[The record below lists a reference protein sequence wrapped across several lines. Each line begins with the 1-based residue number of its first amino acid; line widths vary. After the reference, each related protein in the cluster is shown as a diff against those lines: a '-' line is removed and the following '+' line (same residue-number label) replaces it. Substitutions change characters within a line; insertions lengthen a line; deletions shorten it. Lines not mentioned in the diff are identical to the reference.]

1 MTTRP
6 VRVRFAPSP
15 TGYLHIGG
23 ARTALFNWLFAR
35 RHGGQFILRIEDTD
49 RKRFV
54 PDSLDDLT
62 SSLRWL
68 GLQWDEGPEVGGPY
82 GPYFQSERLYLYQHW
97 AHWLVQEGHAYRC
110 YCSEERLEAIR
121 QEQTARGDPQPGY
134 DRHCR
139 TLTAAQRAQHEAAG
153 DPYVIRLAIPLEG
166 STTFHDA
173 IRGDITFDHS
183 QLRDAVM
190 LKSDGWP
197 TYHLAAVVDDHLMAV
212 SHIMRAD
219 EWLSSAPLGVVL
231 YNAFGWEPPIFA
243 HLPVILSPT
252 GKGKMS
258 KRELVN
264 PDGTVIPVLVRDY
277 RARGYLPEA
286 LFNFLANVGWSL
298 DGSTE
303 VFTPEQAIAAF
314 DITGINPAP
323 AALPFEKLE
332 WLNGVYIR
340 QMDDD
345 ELYRRLLPFVAQGVG
360 ISEEQLAARPELR
373 PAVPLIKERIKT
385 LADAAAL
392 LDFFFVDSP
401 LTYANPADLV
411 GEKMTAA
418 QSAAA
423 LTATHAALAALPA
436 FDHAAID
443 ACLRDLA
450 GELGLKPRQLFGV
463 IRVAVTG
470 AKVSPPLF
478 ETIAILGRERT
489 LARLEGAQRVLA
501 ALEGQRGD

>member
-1 MTTRP
+1 MTNKP
-6 VRVRFAPSP
+6 IRVRFAPSP

-23 ARTALFNWLFAR
+23 ARTALFNWLYAR
-35 RHGGQFILRIEDTD
+35 GRGGQFILRIEDTD

-54 PDSLDDLT
+54 PDSLDDLM

-68 GLQWDEGPEVGGPY
+68 GLQWDEGPAVGGPY
-82 GPYFQSERLYLYQHW
+82 GPYFQSERLHLYQHW
-97 AHWLVQEGHAYRC
+97 ANWLVQEGHAYRC
-110 YCSEERLEAIR
+110 YCSEARLEAIR

-153 DPYVIRLAIPLEG
+153 DDYVIRLAIPLEG

-183 QLRDAVM
+183 QLKDAVM

-197 TYHLAAVVDDHLMAV
+197 TYHLAAVVDDHLMEI

-231 YNAFGWEPPIFA
+231 YNAFGWEPPVFA

-332 WLNGVYIR
+332 WINGVYIR

-345 ELYRRLLPFVAQGVG
+345 ELYRRLLPFVAQGLG
-360 ISEEQLAARPELR
+360 RSEAELAARPELR

-385 LADAAAL
+385 LADAAPL
-392 LDFFFVDSP
+392 LTFFFVDGP
-401 LTYANPADLV
+401 LSYADPQELV
-411 GEKMTAA
+411 GDKMTPA
-418 QSAAA
+418 QSRAALQATAAA
-423 LTATHAALAALPA
+423 LQGLDEWTA
-436 FDHAAID
+436 DGVEV
-443 ACLRDLA
+443 CLRGLA
-450 GELGLKPRQLFGV
+450 DELALKPRQLFSV
-463 IRVAVTG
+463 VRVAVTG
-470 AKVSPPLF
+470 TKVSPPLF
-478 ETIAILGRERT
+478 ETLAILGRERT
-489 LARLEGAQRVLA
+489 LARLA
-501 ALEGQRGD
+501 AAGQALSKTPSA

>member
-1 MTTRP
+1 MTDRP

-35 RHGGQFILRIEDTD
+35 GRNGRFILRIEDTD

-54 PDSLDDLT
+54 PDSLDDLM
-62 SSLRWL
+62 SNLRWL

-82 GPYFQSERLYLYQHW
+82 GPYFQSERLHLYQHW
-97 AHWLVQEGHAYRC
+97 AHWLVEHGHAYRC
-110 YCSEERLEAIR
+110 YCSEERLEAVR
-121 QEQTARGDPQPGY
+121 QEQLARGDPQPGY
-134 DRHCR
+134 DRFCR
-139 TLTAAQRAQHEAAG
+139 TLTAQQRAQHEAAG
-153 DPYVIRLAIPLEG
+153 DPYVIRLAVPLEG

-173 IRGDITFDHS
+173 IRGDITFEHS
-183 QLRDAVM
+183 QLKDAVL

-197 TYHLAAVVDDHLMAV
+197 TYHLAAVVDDHLMEI

-219 EWLSSAPLGVVL
+219 EWLSSAPLGVLL
-231 YNAFGWEPPIFA
+231 YRAFGWEPPVFA

-277 RARGYLPEA
+277 RAQGYLPEA
-286 LFNFLANVGWSL
+286 MFNFLANVGWSL

-314 DITGINPAP
+314 DLSGINPAP
-323 AALPFEKLE
+323 AALPFEKLV

-340 QMDDD
+340 QLDDD
-345 ELYRRLLPFVAQGVG
+345 ELYRRLVPFVARGVG
-360 ISEEQLAARPELR
+360 MSEAEMAARPELR

-385 LADAAAL
+385 LAEAAPL
-392 LDFFFVDSP
+392 LSFLFVDGVLDYP
-401 LTYANPADLV
+401 DPAELIGD
-411 GEKMTAA
+411 KMTAA
-418 QSAAA
+418 QSAQALSAA
-423 LTATHAALAALPA
+423 RQALAALPD
-436 FDHAAID
+436 FGQAAVEE
-443 ACLRDLA
+443 ALRSLA
-450 GELGLKPRQLFGV
+450 ETLGLKPRQLFGV
-463 IRVAVTG
+463 VRVAVTG

-478 ETIAILGRERT
+478 ESIAILGRERT
-489 LARLEGAQRVLA
+489 LARLQAAEQALAPLA
-501 ALEGQRGD
+501 AA

>member
-1 MTTRP
+1 MTDRP

-35 RHGGQFILRIEDTD
+35 GRNGRFILRIEDTD

-54 PDSLDDLT
+54 PDSLDDLM
-62 SSLRWL
+62 SNLRWL

-82 GPYFQSERLYLYQHW
+82 GPYFQSQRLHLYRHW
-97 AHWLVQEGHAYRC
+97 AHWLVEQGHAYRC
-110 YCSEERLEAIR
+110 YCSEERLEAVR
-121 QEQTARGDPQPGY
+121 QEQLARGDPQPGY
-134 DRHCR
+134 DRFCR
-139 TLTAAQRAQHEAAG
+139 TLTAQQRAQHEAAG
-153 DPYVIRLAIPLEG
+153 DPCVVRLAVPLEG

-173 IRGDITFDHS
+173 IRGDITFEHS
-183 QLRDAVM
+183 QLKDAVL

-197 TYHLAAVVDDHLMAV
+197 TYHLAAVVDDHLMEI

-219 EWLSSAPLGVVL
+219 EWLSSAPLGVLL
-231 YNAFGWEPPIFA
+231 YQAFGWEPPVFA
-243 HLPVILSPT
+243 HLPIILSPT

-286 LFNFLANVGWSL
+286 MFNFLANVGWSL

-314 DITGINPAP
+314 DIAGINPAP
-323 AALPFEKLE
+323 AALPFEKLV

-340 QMDDD
+340 QLDDD
-345 ELYRRLLPFVAQGVG
+345 ELYRRLVPFVAQGLG
-360 ISEEQLAARPELR
+360 MSEAEMAARPELR

-385 LADAAAL
+385 LAEAAPL
-392 LDFFFVDSP
+392 LSFLFVDGALDYP
-401 LTYANPADLV
+401 DPTELIGD
-411 GEKMTAA
+411 KMTAA
-418 QSAAA
+418 QSAQ
-423 LTATHAALAALPA
+423 ALAAAHRALADLPD
-436 FDHAAID
+436 FDQAAVEET
-443 ACLRDLA
+443 LRSLA
-450 GELGLKPRQLFGV
+450 EAMGLKSRQLFGV
-463 IRVAVTG
+463 VRVAVTG

-478 ETIAILGRERT
+478 ESIAILGRERT
-489 LARLEGAQRVLA
+489 LARLQAAQQALA
-501 ALEGQRGD
+501 PLAVA